1 MLFLLWLIACL
12 LTRLL
17 VLSEADDGTKELEI
31 LVLRHQLR
39 VLRRKT
45 GRPKFTAGDR
55 VLLAATSRVL
65 PRQRWA
71 SFLVAPQTTP
81 LSLAVGWLRALPVR
95 PGAVPAPDAGRARRR
110 PRRPAGDAGVPSAPG
125 DAGRVAGLGE
135 VGRAGAEGAQCPAAG
150 EGHGGR
156 DRREHD
162 ERRGEHDQ
170 DQGDAAMEA
179 AGLRVRPR
187 VEGDGQLAAVVGVG
201 ALGLDR
207 AGVADRRLG
216 AVPDHAQLVVDLLG
230 PQLLALRA
238 LPDVQMVAVGESAG
252 APALGAPLDVA
263 GGALEEAAGHEQEQ
277 RVGPDQQHFGVRG
290 AHPCRSPAA
299 GAGAGSVTSVNR
311 MSSCSSRV
319 TWATRWRTPFQHS
332 HSTGNAP
339 PRMNSRSPGSRSHS
353 KKELVGLVTNLS
365 CRAWKYPW
373 LIDSYSWMMPS
384 GNRVAKTIHAR
395 PMLVDQNAIRAAR
408 SDQRSSGMR

>member
-71 SFLVAPQTTP
+71 SLLVAPQTTP

-110 PRRPAGDAGVPSAPG
+110 PRRPAGDAGVPSAPS

-156 DRREHD
+156 DRREGGEVAGGVVAGRLDHD

-238 LPDVQMVAVGESAG
+238 FPDVQMVAVGESAG
-252 APALGAPLDVA
+252 A
-263 GGALEEAAGHEQEQ
+263 
-277 RVGPDQQHFGVRG
+277 
-290 AHPCRSPAA
+290 PAA

-353 KKELVGLVTNLS
+353 KKELVWLVTNLS